1 MVIGYPF
8 LFQPNISYRLVYKSS
23 FLMKLVADLQLPTF
37 AFTRLLNKPYENEVT
52 LTGQKPPLN
61 CCMHLEI
68 LYNVKKE

>member
-52 LTGQKPPLN
+52 LTGQKPPLK
-61 CCMHLEI
+61 CC
-68 LYNVKKE
+68 